1 MKKTG
6 AQIVIECLK
15 EQGVRDVFGYPG
27 GAILGVY
34 EALYACPE
42 IRHTLCTHEQ
52 HAAHAADGYA
62 RASGKV
68 GVCLAT
74 SGPGATNLLTGLCA
88 AYMDSSPVVAITNNV
103 ARAQIGTDS
112 FQEIDIYGVSM
123 PVTKHNY
130 IIKDISELAD
140 TLRDAFFIAASG
152 RPGPVLVDIPQ
163 DITAARGEYQ
173 PRAPKA
179 AVRKTL
185 ADELDYAGAA
195 FLLEESCRPLLL
207 IGGGVPRSGAEAQAL
222 ALAEKIGAPIV
233 QTLMA
238 TGCTEHSPRFAGMLG
253 AYGSQTANALLSQCD
268 LLIAVGT
275 RFSERTISN
284 PKALA
289 RHAKILHIDIDP
301 AEINKNLTADLALIG
316 DAREILKRLCELAA
330 PKEPGLAPQGGLLEQ
345 GMEDCQGAQAAQG
358 ALSTRTAKSSRAAQA
373 AQSTLS
379 VTAKNCQEAQTVAQD
394 TSSTL
399 AMEDS
404 RAALAAQ
411 DTLSAQ
417 TAEDGRATKQ
427 AKDTLPTQA
436 AEESRAALTAQ
447 NASSTLMTQDN
458 QGTLTPRFLLETLS
472 RLAGKEQIYTTE
484 VGQHQLWAAKFLGV
498 QGHQRFLTSGGLG
511 AMGFGLGAAIGAA
524 RATGQRIINI
534 AGDGSFFMNM
544 AELSTAAYYN
554 LPILEVILDNRALGL
569 VRQLQKNAG
578 LHFSQVDFS
587 RKVDYAMLARSF
599 GIQGYTVTTRA
610 EAERAIAEALKI
622 GGPAVIDCRISRRQT
637 V

>member
-15 EQGVRDVFGYPG
+15 EQGVCDVFGYPG
-27 GAILGVY
+27 GAILGIY

-68 GVCLAT
+68 GVCFAT
-74 SGPGATNLLTGLCA
+74 SGPGATNLLTGLSA
-88 AYMDSSPVVAITNNV
+88 AYMDSSPIVAITNNV

-163 DITAARGEYQ
+163 DITAAQGEYQ
-173 PRAPKA
+173 PQARKAP
-179 AVRKTL
+179 VRKTL

-195 FLLEESCRPLLL
+195 FLLEESVRPLLL
-207 IGGGVPRSGAEAQAL
+207 IGGGVPRSGAEDAAL
-222 ALAEKIGAPIV
+222 ALAEKIRAPIV

-238 TGCTEHSPRFAGMLG
+238 TGCTEHSPRFSGMLG
-253 AYGSQTANALLSQCD
+253 AYGSEAANALLAQCD

-275 RFSERTISN
+275 RFSERTISS

-301 AEINKNLTADLALIG
+301 AEINKNISADLALVG
-316 DAREILKRLCELAA
+316 DAREVLERLC
-330 PKEPGLAPQGGLLEQ
+330 
-345 GMEDCQGAQAAQG
+345 
-358 ALSTRTAKSSRAAQA
+358 
-373 AQSTLS
+373 
-379 VTAKNCQEAQTVAQD
+379 
-394 TSSTL
+394 
-399 AMEDS
+399 
-404 RAALAAQ
+404 ALAAKKAPGLIFEKEEPA
-411 DTLSAQ
+411 DKVAQ
-417 TAEDGRATKQ
+417 TA
-427 AKDTLPTQA
+427 
-436 AEESRAALTAQ
+436 
-447 NASSTLMTQDN
+447 
-458 QGTLTPRFLLETLS
+458 LTPEFLLRALS
-472 RLAGKEQIYTTE
+472 RLAGREQIYTTE

-544 AELSTAAYYN
+544 AELSTAAYYH
-554 LPILEVILDNRALGL
+554 LPIIEVILDNQALGL

-587 RKVDYAMLARSF
+587 RKVDYALLARSF
-599 GIQGYTVTTRA
+599 GIPGYTVKTRA
-610 EAERAIAEALKI
+610 EAENAFGEALAK